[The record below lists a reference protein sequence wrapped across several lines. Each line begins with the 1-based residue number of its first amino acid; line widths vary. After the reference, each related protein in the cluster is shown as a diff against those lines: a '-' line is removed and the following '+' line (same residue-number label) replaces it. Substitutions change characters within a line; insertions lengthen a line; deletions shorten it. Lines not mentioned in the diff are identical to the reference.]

1 MPTGG
6 IGPATLGEYLDVPAV
21 AAVGG
26 SWMVPRDR
34 IRAGDFDEVRR
45 RTVEAVA
52 LAGGSPGGDLG
63 AC

>member
-1 MPTGG
+1 VTFVPTGG
-6 IGPATLGEYLDVPAV
+6 VGPDDLGEYLSIPAV

-45 RTVEAVA
+45 LTAQAVA
-52 LAGGSPGGDLG
+52 LAQQVI
-63 AC
+63 